1 MLGFKTPQF
10 YECQVANIEVTR
22 YIIGLFKTA
31 EIVILT
37 QYTCT
42 ELIMVLPIMYLV
54 VSKII
59 SFQLWFCQSY
69 I

>member
-10 YECQVANIEVTR
+10 YECQVANIAVTR

-37 QYTCT
+37 QYT
-42 ELIMVLPIMYLV
+42 
-54 VSKII
+54 
-59 SFQLWFCQSY
+59 
-69 I
+69 